1 MDPQLLALAPATFEN
16 LYHVGYLVPDVRAAM
31 ATFGERLQIT
41 WATPFEMDNG
51 FVTATGEADSDRV
64 RVAFSTAGPPYL
76 ELIEVVTRVGSIFAE
91 PADGGIHH
99 FGVYADRW
107 RDEVARLV
115 SAGMKLE
122 CVGSG
127 LAFVRDPQL
136 GLRIEIVSFKGRDF
150 LTRILS
156 GKLGEEYPLS
166 SPSPGT

>member
-1 MDPQLLALAPATFEN
+1 MDPQLLALAPMTFEN
-16 LYHVGYLVPDVRAAM
+16 LYHIGYLVPDLPAAM
-31 ATFGERLQIT
+31 ATFEERLQIT
-41 WATPFEMDNG
+41 WAAPFEMENG

-76 ELIEVVTRVGSIFAE
+76 ELVEVVPRVGSIFAE
-91 PADGGIHH
+91 PAGGGIHH
-99 FGVYADRW
+99 LGVYAERW
-107 RDEVARLV
+107 RGEVARLV

-122 CVGSG
+122 CTGSG

-156 GKLGEEYPLS
+156 GQLGEEHPLS
-166 SPSPGT
+166 SPSPAA